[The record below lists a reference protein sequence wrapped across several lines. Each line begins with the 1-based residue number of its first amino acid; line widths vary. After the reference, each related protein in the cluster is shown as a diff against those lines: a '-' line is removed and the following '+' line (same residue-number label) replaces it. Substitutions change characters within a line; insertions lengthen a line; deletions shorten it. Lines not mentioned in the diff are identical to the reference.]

1 MEQARQQLEQWR
13 RTHRPRSRIPDTLWA
28 TAAEVARRYGLYR
41 TAHTLRLDYM
51 RLKQRVQPA
60 SCDSKT
66 AVELPAFLELI
77 PPTAS
82 PIPECVVELEG
93 VRGRMRIHMKGTAT
107 AELVGLSRM
116 LWVDKG

>member
-13 RTHRPRSRIPDTLWA
+13 STHRPRSRIPDTLWT
-28 TAAEVARRYGLYR
+28 TAAEVARQYGLYR

-66 AVELPAFLELI
+66 AVELPAFLELM
-77 PPTAS
+77 PPTGS

-93 VRGRMRIHMKGTAT
+93 ARGRMRIHMKGTAT
-107 AELVGLSRM
+107 AELMGLSRM